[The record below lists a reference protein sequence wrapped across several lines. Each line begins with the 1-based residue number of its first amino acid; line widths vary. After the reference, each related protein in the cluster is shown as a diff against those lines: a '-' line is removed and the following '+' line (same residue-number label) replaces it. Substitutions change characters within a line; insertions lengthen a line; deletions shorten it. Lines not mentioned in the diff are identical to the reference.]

1 MKESVI
7 LLDSPICSYVTEF
20 QVVTFKNNPF
30 WWDIQ
35 DRDVASEISSVRAW
49 SRSSLDMKA
58 IEEIPE
64 PIDIYLNIKNVKFEV
79 LSGNVTMSQPSDSE
93 DEKDA
98 AIAVHTLEAPEED
111 SNGKL
116 YVEFQNLT
124 EDSELK
130 VAFHNHLTYLLI
142 IIKHEI

>member
-1 MKESVI
+1 M
-7 LLDSPICSYVTEF
+7 
-20 QVVTFKNNPF
+20 TFKNNPF

-49 SRSSLDMKA
+49 ARSSLNMKA
-58 IEEIPE
+58 FEEIPE
-64 PIDIYLNIKNVKFEV
+64 PIDIYLNTKNVKFEV
-79 LSGNVTMSQPSDSE
+79 LSGSVTMSKPSDSE

-98 AIAVHTLEAPEED
+98 AIAVHTLEAPDED

-130 VAFHNHLTYLLI
+130 VAYLIHLTHLLVI
-142 IIKHEI
+142 FKHEV

>member
-1 MKESVI
+1 M
-7 LLDSPICSYVTEF
+7 
-20 QVVTFKNNPF
+20 TFKNNPF

-49 SRSSLDMKA
+49 SKSSLNMKA
-58 IEEIPE
+58 FEELPE

-79 LSGNVTMSQPSDSE
+79 LSGNVTMSKPSDS
-93 DEKDA
+93 DDKKDA
-98 AIAVHTLEAPEED
+98 QIAVHTLEAPEED

-124 EDSELK
+124 EHSEFK
-130 VAFHNHLTYLLI
+130 VTYLNHLTYLLVI
-142 IIKHEI
+142 ITH